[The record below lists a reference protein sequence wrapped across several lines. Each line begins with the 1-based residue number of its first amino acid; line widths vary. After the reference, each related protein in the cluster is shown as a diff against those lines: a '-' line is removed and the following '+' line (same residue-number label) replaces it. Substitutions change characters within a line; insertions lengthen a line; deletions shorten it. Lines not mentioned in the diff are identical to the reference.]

1 MGNFDPKKL
10 TLVGCQL
17 VDQQMSTPLLSYV
30 DPTTRSG
37 EFSFKRALN
46 INEEQKGI
54 MLFLVLHLGIED
66 QDGEES
72 SSCDATYRCMFS
84 YEDMADL
91 FEDAEQGDE
100 LKKLEF
106 GAIATLH
113 SVAYSTVRG
122 MFLMHLSQTPFAG
135 AIIPIYTINELLE
148 AETIELQSDAGIAD

>member
-10 TLVGCQL
+10 SLVGCEL
-17 VDQQMSTPLLSYV
+17 VDHQMSTPLLTYV
-30 DPTTRSG
+30 DPNSRAG

-54 MLFLVLHLGIED
+54 MLFLFLHLGIED
-66 QDGEES
+66 DDGEES

-84 YEDMADL
+84 YEEMDDL
-91 FEDAEQGDE
+91 YEEQVPE
-100 LKKLEF
+100 TEAQTNPKKLEF

-122 MFLMHLSQTPFAG
+122 MFLMHIAHTPFAG
-135 AIIPIYTINELLE
+135 AIIPIFTINELLT
-148 AETIELQSDAGIAD
+148 AETIEII